1 MHRLAFSY
9 IPWQI
14 MADSNVGVV
23 RGQTLGH
30 WTVREHRHGTAPEAW
45 CAQRRA
51 WRHTDATLYMI
62 CLWTENRARKTHVF
76 WKTQFQRLG
85 WGGVGW
91 GGMSTFLVY
100 TSYIIVCFAAE
111 ISGIVATLLVT
122 TLQRS
127 LVLLLRAWFDA
138 ADGVGWGAC
147 KRCMRCSDDGEK
159 AKTRLRFCKV
169 SNIRNQRGTVVK
181 SPFLDKICTPMS
193 TVSSPAGWFCMP
205 YLTNL
210 IHICIWWTVAI
221 AAWHGR
227 LSKEPQHAARRL
239 TASSRSETCMSPM
252 PKLFANHEFQNLEL
266 DSILNKL
273 LFFTCLM
280 RSASRNRKFTH
291 SKVITVTLLD
301 AADTVYQETEQRRSS
316 SCLAER
322 CGMLLYTVQTFA
334 LHDTAWR
341 CMMLHDTLEQSR
353 IA

>member
-1 MHRLAFSY
+1 
-9 IPWQI
+9 
-14 MADSNVGVV
+14 
-23 RGQTLGH
+23 
-30 WTVREHRHGTAPEAW
+30 
-45 CAQRRA
+45 
-51 WRHTDATLYMI
+51 
-62 CLWTENRARKTHVF
+62 
-76 WKTQFQRLG
+76 
-85 WGGVGW
+85 
-91 GGMSTFLVY
+91 MSTFLVY
-100 TSYIIVCFAAE
+100 TSYIIVCYAAE

-127 LVLLLRAWFDA
+127 LVLLLRGMIRRCWWG
-138 ADGVGWGAC
+138 GVGWGGVGGHVNGVCVAVMTV
-147 KRCMRCSDDGEK
+147 KRQ
-159 AKTRLRFCKV
+159 KTRLRFCKV

-181 SPFLDKICTPMS
+181 SPFLDKMCTPMS
-193 TVSSPAGWFCMP
+193 TVSGPAGWFCMP

-210 IHICIWWTVAI
+210 IHIRILWTVAI

-291 SKVITVTLLD
+291 STVITVTLLD

-322 CGMLLYTVQTFA
+322 CGMLWVLYTVQTFA
-334 LHDTAWR
+334 LHDTAWH
-341 CMMLHDTLEQSR
+341 CMTLHDAAWYIGAIKSCVELRR